1 MDLRANIL
9 LTCFEPFDG
18 AETNI
23 SQQVAEGIDAEGLI
37 KLCLPV
43 SFRRSPQV
51 LREAIECYQ
60 PTFILS
66 LGQCAE
72 GEKIRLERFAM
83 NLMDSA
89 KGDNDGYIP
98 NEETIDA
105 NAPLALRTGLNIKQL
120 HTECVNAGLP
130 TIISNS
136 AGLYVCNRV
145 YWEALHYTEKAL
157 FVHIPKNMD
166 IETVRNTIMFLIK
179 QLSNSRFTSKIVIC
193 KRSTQKDKKGLCKY
207 PKKAV
212 ILHTKNYTYYD

>member
-1 MDLRANIL
+1 MRIL
-9 LTCFEPFDG
+9 VTAFEPYGGND
-18 AETNI
+18 TNI
-23 SQQVAEGIDAEGLI
+23 SQRVLDATQADVA
-37 KLCLPV
+37 KLLLPV
-43 SFRRSPQV
+43 SFRRAPEV
-51 LREAIECYQ
+51 LNEAIGQLQ
-60 PTFILS
+60 PDVIIAM
-66 LGQCAE
+66 GQAAE
-72 GEKIRLERFAM
+72 GDKIRLERLAI

-98 NEETIDA
+98 DEELICPE
-105 NAPLALRTGLNIKQL
+105 APLALKTALPVKQL
-120 HTECVNAGLP
+120 CADCINAGLP

-136 AGLYVCNRV
+136 AGSYVCNRV

-179 QLSNSRFTSKIVIC
+179 QLSNSRFTFKIVIC